1 MHDDQNISGGE
12 RIHRAAAGGWCRRQV
27 AVDGQDTSTAFADP
41 AIDLPLEFGQFG
53 IHTFEEFDLLHD
65 SFRGRFQGERMSFFV
80 SSVGRMVLDE
90 MMSRRRAS

>member
-12 RIHRAAAGGWCRRQV
+12 RIHRAAAGGGSGRQV
-27 AVDGQDTSTAFADP
+27 AVDGQDPSTAFADP

-65 SFRGRFQGERMSFFV
+65 SFRGRFQEERMSFFV
-80 SSVGRMVLDE
+80 SSVGRRMLIEVV
-90 MMSRRRAS
+90 SRRRAS

>member
-1 MHDDQNISGGE
+1 
-12 RIHRAAAGGWCRRQV
+12 
-27 AVDGQDTSTAFADP
+27 
-41 AIDLPLEFGQFG
+41 LPLEFGQFG